1 MKPPTAEWV
10 AKAEGDWNAA
20 RQLNRVRKDPNYD
33 GVCFHCQQSAEKY
46 LKARLEEAGLLFAR
60 THDLLV
66 LHQLVLQV
74 EPAWQ
79 GLQSNLIFLN
89 PYAVG
94 YRYPGLT
101 ATKADAKAALKDC
114 QELRRVIRTALGLHV

>member
-1 MKPPTAEWV
+1 M
-10 AKAEGDWNAA
+10 
-20 RQLNRVRKDPNYD
+20 RKDPSYNA
-33 GVCFHCQQSAEKY
+33 VCFHCQQSAEKY
-46 LKARLEEAGLLFAR
+46 LKARLEEAGLAFAR

-79 GLQSNLIFLN
+79 GLQPYLIFLN

-101 ATKADAKAALKDC
+101 ATKTDAKAALKNC
-114 QELRRVIRTALGLHV
+114 RAVRRVIRPALGLQV